1 MLQLSFVSFKKG
13 SFVIVEG
20 KTNTDRFY
28 IIQSGRVV
36 ISRSNELLGS
46 TPEVFGPGD
55 FIGVV
60 SCMSGNSQI
69 ESAAAITDVVC
80 IAVRRDQY
88 SELINKNSAVA
99 MKIIRTFA
107 NRMRTLNE
115 TLMQQTLNNSAV
127 DTPEQIYQVAKYYDE
142 DGSDSIACF
151 AYYQYL
157 KAARTG
163 QFAKEATVR
172 LAKLKPDSEAVYFE
186 PSSDLLRKYPMN
198 TMIFSESQTGA
209 DMFIIQSGSVKIS
222 KVVDGTEVILAILK
236 KGDMFGEMALLE
248 NKPRSASAI
257 AASDC
262 QLMTVNKQ
270 NFNNMVAT
278 QPQLIARLTTTF
290 SERLWS
296 MNRQLT
302 NSLLH
307 ADPVAQMIDMLVL
320 QLEKNNFDF
329 DGKSA
334 YETQF
339 TPSDI
344 ATMCGLSKQEQA
356 KCLYKFMTFPL
367 ISVQKNKIVVKQR
380 DELLKQSLF
389 YRKKISK
396 GM

>member
-1 MLQLSFVSFKKG
+1 VLQLSFVSFKKG

-20 KTNTDRFY
+20 KANADRFY
-28 IIQSGRVV
+28 IIQNGRVMV
-36 ISRSNELLGS
+36 SRSNELPGS
-46 TPEVFGPGD
+46 TPEVLGPGD
-55 FIGVV
+55 FVGVV

-69 ESAAAITDVVC
+69 ESAVAMTDVVC

-157 KAARTG
+157 KADRNG
-163 QFAKEATVR
+163 QFAKDATVR
-172 LAKLKPDSEAVYFE
+172 LAKLKPNSEAVYFE
-186 PSSDLLRKYPMN
+186 PTSDLMRKYPMN

-296 MNRQLT
+296 LNRQLT

-320 QLEKNNFDF
+320 QLEKTNFDF
-329 DGKSA
+329 DARAS

-339 TPSDI
+339 SPNDI